1 MEQLT
6 DVWTLETP
14 SEEAAIDSLTF
25 IVDRAIEGNRK
36 AQSYLRKLWDGES
49 WASIKGK
56 LLVEGSSW
64 YVWWM
69 DGVRRHLANITKT
82 EMQGI

>member
-14 SEEAAIDSLTF
+14 TEEIASDSLNS
-25 IVDRAIEGNRK
+25 IAEQAYNSDRKSQN
-36 AQSYLRKLWDGES
+36 YLKKLWNKS
-49 WASIKGK
+49 WQSIKAK
-56 LLVEGSSW
+56 LEVEGSAW

-69 DGVRRHLANITKT
+69 DGVRQHLLNRA
-82 EMQGI
+82 EEQS